1 MADRVAQ
8 DRDLMLR
15 TLAEKELGLSP
26 DVEVSPAKD
35 AAAMG
40 AAYIVGGIVPLIPY
54 FVLKGAV
61 AVLVSVAIAVG
72 VLFVMGVV
80 KARFTR
86 RNATLSSLEIMAIG
100 SGVAAAGYGLG
111 LVFPSP

>member
-1 MADRVAQ
+1 MAERVAQ

-26 DVEVSPAKD
+26 DVEVSPVKD
-35 AAAMG
+35 AAAIG
-40 AAYIVGGIVPLIPY
+40 TSYIVGGILPLIPY
-54 FVLKGAV
+54 FILEGVTAVLTSVAV
-61 AVLVSVAIAVG
+61 AVSA
-72 VLFVMGVV
+72 LFAMGAV

-86 RNATLSSLEIMAIG
+86 RNPILSGLEIMAIG
-100 SGVAAAGYGLG
+100 AGVAAAGYGLG